1 MRLSV
6 SSAFGRLSQIAN
18 WTGTRVVCGLAVLMG
33 LLAMPVA
40 ARAQAVSGTLLGNV
54 TDASG
59 GAVPGAT
66 VTAVETQTNISR
78 TAVTN
83 EAGNYIFSS
92 LRNGTY
98 SVEAELTGFRKVMR
112 QNVRVDV
119 NTTMRVDLTLELGQM
134 NEAVTVAAETPAPP
148 DGPHGHGAAAR
159 IEGRHR
165 ASPQLQSQLP
175 GLARDSPRCDATV
188 PAALAVLQ
196 LAGQPEH
203 RDQRPA
209 AHGQQHAD

>member
-18 WTGTRVVCGLAVLMG
+18 WTGTRVVCGLAVLVSV
-33 LLAMPVA
+33 LAMPVT
-40 ARAQAVSGTLLGNV
+40 ARAQAVTGTLLGNV

-98 SVEAELTGFRKVMR
+98 SVEAELTGFRKVIR

-119 NTTMRVDLTLELGQM
+119 NTTMRVDLTLELGAD
-134 NEAVTVAAETPAPP
+134 ERGGDGRRRDAASP
-148 DGPHGHGAAAR
+148 DGSHRHGAAAR

-165 ASPQLQSQLP
+165 APPQLQPQLP
-175 GLARDSPRCDATV
+175 GPARDGARRDASV